1 LELRFEGSLEVE
13 KSDCKGGRE
22 EAVFAAAATEI
33 AESLGRLVMVVAV
46 ASIEVSVAKGVSKG
60 LCG

>member
-1 LELRFEGSLEVE
+1 MEVE